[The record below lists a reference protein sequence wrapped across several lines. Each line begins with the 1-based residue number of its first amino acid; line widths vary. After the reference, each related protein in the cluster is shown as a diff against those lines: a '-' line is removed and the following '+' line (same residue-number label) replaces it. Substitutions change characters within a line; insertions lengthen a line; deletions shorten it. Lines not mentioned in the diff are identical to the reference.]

1 MKTRTQKI
9 RLGIFIVTSAF
20 ILVFLIVYFT
30 ARDILEKTD
39 IYYTEFHDVSVN
51 GMEVGSSV
59 KYLGIKVGTIS
70 NIRINPED
78 ITGVIVELSLKHNTP
93 IKADAKADIIAIGIT
108 GLKSIEI
115 RGGSN
120 EAKLLEPRDYI
131 EAGSSRSEDFT
142 EMAETIGA
150 KTELIID
157 NLNRFTQPENLNKI
171 TQAADKI
178 SGMSEKA
185 DQVLQK
191 IDGIIDENR
200 PDIRSTVVAARD
212 LSNTLLVTSQSLEEA
227 IIKINQS
234 VDSDTIAD
242 ILSNIRDLTKKLK
255 EANIE
260 ELVESISSIAQYSHQ
275 LLLGLD
281 NDLNKGSRGIIESQE
296 LLKSVLRNLEE
307 ASQKINQN
315 PSVLIHGPST
325 RKSPDRQLK
334 NK

>member
-9 RLGIFIVTSAF
+9 RLGIFIVISAF

-30 ARDILEKTD
+30 ARDLLEKTD
-39 IYYTEFHDVSVN
+39 VYYTEFHDVSVN

-59 KYLGIKVGTIS
+59 KYLGIRIGTIS
-70 NIRINPED
+70 DIRINPED

-93 IKADAKADIIAIGIT
+93 IKSDAKADIIAIGIT

-120 EAKLLEPRDYI
+120 EAALLRPRDYI
-131 EAGSSRSEDFT
+131 DAGSSRSENFT
-142 EMAETIGA
+142 EMAETIAA
-150 KTELIID
+150 KTEHIID
-157 NLNRFTQPENLNKI
+157 NLNLFTQPANLNKI

-178 SGMSEKA
+178 SATTDNA

-200 PDIRSTVVAARD
+200 PDIRNTVIAAHH
-212 LSNTLLVTSQSLEEA
+212 LSATLLTTSQSLEEA
-227 IIKINQS
+227 ITKINHS

-242 ILSNIRDLTKKLK
+242 ILSNIRDLTEKLK
-255 EANIE
+255 EANIQ
-260 ELVESISSIAQYSHQ
+260 ELVESIASIAQYSHQ

-281 NDLNKGSRGIIESQE
+281 DDLNKGSRGIIESQE
-296 LLKSVLRNLEE
+296 LLKSVLRNLDE
-307 ASQKINQN
+307 AAQKINQN
-315 PSVLIHGPST
+315 PSVLIHGINT
-325 RKSPDRQLK
+325 RKSPDHQLK